1 MKSTL
6 IRDVG
11 TTYVL
16 YRNLNSITNSIQFN
30 YFTNTNSITK
40 VGRVL
45 LYMRDPDQNGK
56 HDRFISQV
64 HRWSFITYVHYTCP
78 VVFSPVRIYRYIP
91 LTVFSLYYLCKC
103 LVTDVGGS
111 IHYLSLLK
119 TYYINTN
126 FTVKLL
132 KISIDS
138 PSPSWQIQLNLPWII
153 FGSVHCFNTFSK
165 FKMFG
170 P

>member
-30 YFTNTNSITK
+30 YYTNTNSITK

-78 VVFSPVRIYRYIP
+78 VVFSVTGKYRLGYAGIYR
-91 LTVFSLYYLCKC
+91 LQCFRC
-103 LVTDVGGS
+103 
-111 IHYLSLLK
+111 
-119 TYYINTN
+119 
-126 FTVKLL
+126 
-132 KISIDS
+132 
-138 PSPSWQIQLNLPWII
+138 II
-153 FGSVHCFNTFSK
+153 YVNA
-165 FKMFG
+165 
-170 P
+170 